1 MNDQKL
7 LDSVKKSDPQAF
19 KELFTK
25 YHRLL
30 VGYLLTLSKD
40 RLLCED
46 IVQEVFFRL
55 WIKRKEIL
63 IKVSLKSY
71 LYKMAYHALLDRQKA
86 KNKQWEFLIE
96 FKHQL
101 LEESQPKEQQQH
113 LQLHKLHVAIDAL
126 PSKCKEILKLNK
138 FEGLQYEEIAA
149 YLNLSPKTVEAQMRI
164 AYIKIREAFENDTSS
179 NLKKG

>member
-1 MNDQKL
+1 
-7 LDSVKKSDPQAF
+7 
-19 KELFTK
+19 
-25 YHRLL
+25 
-30 VGYLLTLSKD
+30 
-40 RLLCED
+40 
-46 IVQEVFFRL
+46 
-55 WIKRKEIL
+55 
-63 IKVSLKSY
+63 
-71 LYKMAYHALLDRQKA
+71 MAYHALLDRQKA

-96 FKHQL
+96 LKHQL

-113 LQLHKLHVAIDAL
+113 LQLHKLHVAIDTL

>member
-30 VGYLLTLSKD
+30 VGYLLTLSRD

-86 KNKQWEFLIE
+86 KNK
-96 FKHQL
+96 
-101 LEESQPKEQQQH
+101 
-113 LQLHKLHVAIDAL
+113 
-126 PSKCKEILKLNK
+126 
-138 FEGLQYEEIAA
+138 
-149 YLNLSPKTVEAQMRI
+149 
-164 AYIKIREAFENDTSS
+164 
-179 NLKKG
+179 